1 MNKFITYEFNSTF
14 QSDLSVMSILMI
26 GRGNN
31 KFKRFSLG
39 LQSLEYI
46 IKEIP
51 ECEMTIISNTSNIYD
66 LENISNNLALLLLSR
81 EG

>member
-14 QSDLSVMSILMI
+14 QSDLTTISILMI

-51 ECEMTIISNTSNIYD
+51 ECEMKIISYTSNICD
-66 LENISNNLALLLLSR
+66 LENIANDFALLLFL
-81 EG
+81 